1 MRLYVDGKHSHETH
15 RQVVQKPPRS
25 KHLSGDKLNMQ
36 NEFLFLLNIYKR
48 SSLDFHHA
56 EVNVLAQSKKF
67 GCWRVVSNFYN
78 PPPLPL

>member
-48 SSLDFHHA
+48 SLDFHHA
-56 EVNVLAQSKKF
+56 EVNVLAQSNKF
-67 GCWRVVSNFYN
+67 GGWRVVSNFYK
-78 PPPLPL
+78 PFFPLPL